1 MPKFLGMRTHIRI
14 HTSSLWMKKKSE
26 KNLQKNIKKIRSN
39 LKKIRLLAI
48 I

>member
-1 MPKFLGMRTHIRI
+1 MDEN
-14 HTSSLWMKKKSE
+14 KSE
-26 KNLQKNIKKIRSN
+26 KKIYKKNIKKIRSN

>member
-1 MPKFLGMRTHIRI
+1 MDE
-14 HTSSLWMKKKSE
+14 KKSE